1 MKLKKQQQQEFQLK
15 SDEADDGLDEIQN
28 IKTQLQKL
36 ENDKILDKTN
46 SILLSKDGISVIS
59 STETLLEVQNILFKT
74 LEELQKRDFKLT
86 SKKEIKE
93 NYFG

>member
-1 MKLKKQQQQEFQLK
+1 MKLKKQQQQEFQLRE
-15 SDEADDGLDEIQN
+15 EADDGLDEIQN